1 MAFLGN
7 MAKRIFDIVAALA
20 ATIVFLVPWI
30 IISIIIKIQSPGPAI
45 FKPVRVGKNG
55 KTFTLYKFRSMR
67 VDSGAIHATTLRGD
81 TRIFPLGA
89 FLRKTK
95 LDETPQLLNIL
106 KGEMSVIGPRP
117 EDVDNAAD
125 MYKGKFAKILDVKPG
140 LSSIASLYDYTHGE
154 KYENEELYNKE
165 FLPKKLALELYYVEH
180 RSFLMDMKLIVRTV
194 KVIAQIASGKEEFDE
209 PVELKFA
216 LDNLAR
222 HCEEHRDEAIHDAGV
237 ATHGI

>member
-1 MAFLGN
+1 MNFIGN
-7 MAKRIFDIVAALA
+7 MAKRIFDIVAALV
-20 ATIVFLVPWI
+20 ATVFFAIPWLI
-30 IISIIIKIQSPGPAI
+30 IAIAIKIQSPGPAF
-45 FKPVRVGKNG
+45 FKPTRVGKNG

-81 TRIFPLGA
+81 SRIFPLGV

-117 EDVDNAAD
+117 EDVDNATD
-125 MYKGKFAKILDVKPG
+125 MYNGKFAKILEVKPG

-154 KYENEELYNKE
+154 KYESEELYNKE

-180 RSFLMDMKLIVRTV
+180 RNFWLDMKLIARTV
-194 KVIAQIASGKEEFDE
+194 IVIAQIACGKEIFKE
-209 PVELKFA
+209 PKEL
-216 LDNLAR
+216 N
-222 HCEEHRDEAIHDAGV
+222 EAIKKIGV
-237 ATHGI
+237 SA